1 MKSPV
6 IDQKS
11 FLASA
16 TSRVE
21 SACCGDGEESPSIST
36 RRFPCSSPRS
46 GRSRIKVDGFRRR
59 SPPRVL
65 TVPSATGKKKVV
77 TFHPH

>member
-16 TSRVE
+16 SPCVE
-21 SACCGDGEESPSIST
+21 SACCGDGEESPPDSPRRIS
-36 RRFPCSSPRS
+36 CSSPRS
-46 GRSRIKVDGFRRR
+46 GRSRIKVDGLRRL
-59 SPPRVL
+59 SPPGVL
-65 TVPSATGKKKVV
+65 TVPPAIGKII
-77 TFHPH
+77 HWR